1 MINTLGE
8 EGDLD
13 IRGAG
18 ILRVKAIAGDDLA
31 FGFESH
37 ELRIKS
43 YGKKISSQDWKMA
56 GDAMS
61 IGVGKWLG
69 SGGGGS
75 DAAGGA
81 GIGGVEGG
89 FDFGGEGREGV
100 QLEGGFRED
109 GFYGPD

>member
-1 MINTLGE
+1 MVNALGE

-13 IRGAG
+13 IGGAG

-31 FGFESH
+31 FGCEGH
-37 ELRIKS
+37 ELRIKP
-43 YGKKISSQDWKMA
+43 YGKKISSQDRKMA
-56 GDAMS
+56 GDAMP

-81 GIGGVEGG
+81 GIGGVEG
-89 FDFGGEGREGV
+89 
-100 QLEGGFRED
+100 
-109 GFYGPD
+109 

>member
-1 MINTLGE
+1 MVNALGE

-13 IRGAG
+13 IGGAG

-31 FGFESH
+31 FGCEGH
-37 ELRIKS
+37 ELRIKP
-43 YGKKISSQDWKMA
+43 YGKKISSQDRKMV
-56 GDAMS
+56 GNAMP

-81 GIGGVEGG
+81 GIGGVEG
-89 FDFGGEGREGV
+89 
-100 QLEGGFRED
+100 
-109 GFYGPD
+109 

>member
-1 MINTLGE
+1 MVNALGE

-13 IRGAG
+13 IGGAG

-31 FGFESH
+31 FGFEGH
-37 ELRIKS
+37 ELRIKP
-43 YGKKISSQDWKMA
+43 YGKKISSQDRKMA
-56 GDAMS
+56 GDAMP

-81 GIGGVEGG
+81 GISGVE
-89 FDFGGEGREGV
+89 E
-100 QLEGGFRED
+100 
-109 GFYGPD
+109 

>member
-1 MINTLGE
+1 MVNALGE

-13 IRGAG
+13 IGRAG

-31 FGFESH
+31 FGCEGH
-37 ELRIKS
+37 ELRIKP
-43 YGKKISSQDWKMA
+43 YGKKISSQDRKMA
-56 GDAMS
+56 GDAML

-81 GIGGVEGG
+81 GIGGVEG
-89 FDFGGEGREGV
+89 
-100 QLEGGFRED
+100 
-109 GFYGPD
+109 

>member
-1 MINTLGE
+1 MVNALGE

-13 IRGAG
+13 IGRAG

-31 FGFESH
+31 FGCEGH
-37 ELRIKS
+37 ELRIKP
-43 YGKKISSQDWKMA
+43 YGKKISSQDRKMA
-56 GDAMS
+56 GDAMP

-81 GIGGVEGG
+81 GIGGVEG
-89 FDFGGEGREGV
+89 
-100 QLEGGFRED
+100 
-109 GFYGPD
+109 